1 MLDPRADLI
10 DLISD
15 VHKDARG
22 FRPRGMYNYDAMSL
36 ADMRAL
42 VERLSQEAQDAYEA
56 DRLEAIELDRMWRD
70 DVALGVVAPDDTVK
84 LEPWEIWEALAEAAG
99 FGA

>member
-15 VHKDARG
+15 LHKDARG
-22 FRPRGMYNYDAMSL
+22 FRPRGLYNWDAMSIQDLSDL
-36 ADMRAL
+36 ADSFGEEIDAVIAAERAWM
-42 VERLSQEAQDAYEA
+42 
-56 DRLEAIELDRMWRD
+56 IELDRMWRD
-70 DVALGVVAPDDTVK
+70 DVALGVVAPDDSVK
-84 LEPWEIWEALAEAAG
+84 LEPWEIWEARAESAG

>member
-1 MLDPRADLI
+1 MLSPRADLI

-22 FRPRGMYNYDAMSL
+22 FRPRGMYNYAAMSL
-36 ADMRAL
+36 ADLGAL
-42 VERLSQEAQDAYEA
+42 VESLSQEAQDAYEA

-70 DVALGVVAPDDTVK
+70 DVALGVVAPDDSVK
-84 LEPWEIWEALAEAAG
+84 LEPWEVWEARAEVAG